1 MLERYKN
8 SYLSYFLMYN
18 FYYLSWA
25 IFSALISV
33 YLLGKGFKA
42 SEVSLVVSTSF
53 LTSMI
58 FQPVIGMFSD
68 RYDVKK
74 VNFVLF
80 TLAGIGGLAFMFA
93 DSLITITIGYSFV
106 LTLINGTNPVMEKI
120 ASSSPYQYGK
130 IRIWGTIGYATG
142 SWLAGMI
149 YQLISPSAIFI
160 CFIITMILCI
170 IGLLG
175 TQTPSELGQNNEE
188 KTKTSTLFH
197 NYKYLYYLI
206 IAAIFQGITNMANT
220 YIPAMFQN
228 DGLKVSLVS
237 TILSF
242 AVLCEAPLVLF
253 SHKFMDKLTNK
264 RLLIIAYSM
273 ITIQFLCYAL
283 NVWLPLKV
291 IITLITKHPSGM
303 LFIMINLKIVSTLV
317 PKEHQITALA
327 FVQTLRNLSS
337 IIFQN
342 IAGQILDISSYQILF
357 ALSLIVIVVGF
368 VLVILF
374 KVPSEKIKNSLIK
387 NRGQCLALSP
397 LFK

>member
-25 IFSALISV
+25 VFSALISV
-33 YLLGKGFKA
+33 YLLDKDFKA

-80 TLAGIGGLAFMFA
+80 TLSGIGGLAFMFA
-93 DSLITITIGYSFV
+93 SSLITITIGYSFV

-374 KVPSEKIKNSLIK
+374 KVPSGKDQK
-387 NRGQCLALSP
+387 
-397 LFK
+397 LFN

>member
-8 SYLSYFLMYN
+8 SYLCYFLMYN

-25 IFSALISV
+25 IFSALISI
-33 YLLGKGFKA
+33 YLLDKGFKE

-93 DSLITITIGYSFV
+93 SSLITITIGYSFV

-374 KVPSEKIKNSLIK
+374 KVPSGKDQK
-387 NRGQCLALSP
+387 
-397 LFK
+397 LFN

>member
-1 MLERYKN
+1 MLKRYKN

-25 IFSALISV
+25 VFSALISV
-33 YLLGKGFKA
+33 YLLDKGFKA

-53 LTSMI
+53 LASMI
-58 FQPVIGMFSD
+58 FQPVIGMLSD
-68 RYDVKK
+68 CFDVKK

-80 TLAGIGGLAFMFA
+80 GLAALGGLAFMFA
-93 DSLITITIGYSFV
+93 DSLIAIIIGYSFV
-106 LTLINGTNPVMEKI
+106 LTLINGTTPVMEKI

-130 IRIWGTIGYATG
+130 IRIWGTIGYAIG

-149 YQLISPSAIFI
+149 YQCISPSAIFV
-160 CFIITMILCI
+160 CFIITMTLCI

-175 TQTPSELGQNNEE
+175 TETPDDLAQEKEE

-197 NYKYLYYLI
+197 NHKYLYYLV
-206 IAAIFQGITNMANT
+206 IASVFQGITNMANT

-228 DGLKVSLVS
+228 DGLPVNIVS

-242 AVLCEAPLVLF
+242 AVICEAPLVLF
-253 SHKFMDKLTNK
+253 SHKFMDKLSNK
-264 RLLIIAYSM
+264 KLLIIAYTM
-273 ITIQFLCYAL
+273 IFIQFLCYAF

-291 IITLITKHPSGM
+291 FVTLVTKHPSGM
-303 LFIMINLKIVSTLV
+303 LFIMINLKVVNTLV
-317 PKEHQITALA
+317 PQEHQITALA

-342 IAGQILDISSYQILF
+342 IAGQILDVSSYQVLF
-357 ALSLIVIVVGF
+357 ALSSIIIAIGF
-368 VLVILF
+368 ILVFLF
-374 KVPSEKIKNSLIK
+374 KVPSGKDRKIFN
-387 NRGQCLALSP
+387 
-397 LFK
+397 

>member
-8 SYLSYFLMYN
+8 SYLCYFLMYN

-25 IFSALISV
+25 IFSALISI
-33 YLLGKGFKA
+33 YLLDKGFKA

-80 TLAGIGGLAFMFA
+80 TLAGIGALAFMFA
-93 DSLITITIGYSFV
+93 SSLITITIGYSFV

-374 KVPSEKIKNSLIK
+374 KVPSGKDQK
-387 NRGQCLALSP
+387 
-397 LFK
+397 LFN

>member
-8 SYLSYFLMYN
+8 SYLCYFLVYN

-25 IFSALISV
+25 IFSALISI
-33 YLLGKGFKA
+33 YLLDKGFKA

-93 DSLITITIGYSFV
+93 SSLITITIGYSFV

-357 ALSLIVIVVGF
+357 ALSLIVIVVSF

-374 KVPSEKIKNSLIK
+374 KVPSGKDQK
-387 NRGQCLALSP
+387 
-397 LFK
+397 LFN

>member
-1 MLERYKN
+1 MLERYTN

-25 IFSALISV
+25 VFSALISV
-33 YLLGKGFKA
+33 YLLDKDFKA

-93 DSLITITIGYSFV
+93 SSLITITIGYSFV

-357 ALSLIVIVVGF
+357 ALSLIIIVVGF

-374 KVPSEKIKNSLIK
+374 KVPSGKDQK
-387 NRGQCLALSP
+387 
-397 LFK
+397 LFN

>member
-1 MLERYKN
+1 MLKRYKN

-25 IFSALISV
+25 VFSALISL
-33 YLLGKGFKA
+33 YLLDKGFKA

-53 LTSMI
+53 LASMI
-58 FQPVIGMFSD
+58 FQPVIGMLSD
-68 RYDVKK
+68 CFDVKK

-80 TLAGIGGLAFMFA
+80 GLAALGGLAFMFA
-93 DSLITITIGYSFV
+93 DSLIAIIIGYSFV
-106 LTLINGTNPVMEKI
+106 LTLINGTTPVMEKI

-130 IRIWGTIGYATG
+130 IRIWGTIGYAIG

-149 YQLISPSAIFI
+149 YQCISPSAIFV
-160 CFIITMILCI
+160 CFIITMTLCI

-175 TQTPSELGQNNEE
+175 TETPDDLAQEKEE

-197 NYKYLYYLI
+197 NHKYLYYLV
-206 IAAIFQGITNMANT
+206 IASVFQGITNMANT

-228 DGLKVSLVS
+228 DGLPVNIVS

-242 AVLCEAPLVLF
+242 AVICEAPLVLF
-253 SHKFMDKLTNK
+253 SHKFMDKLSNK
-264 RLLIIAYSM
+264 KLLIIAYTM
-273 ITIQFLCYAL
+273 IFIQFLCYAF

-291 IITLITKHPSGM
+291 FVTLVTKHPSGM
-303 LFIMINLKIVSTLV
+303 LFIMINLKVVNTLV
-317 PKEHQITALA
+317 PQEHQITALA

-342 IAGQILDISSYQILF
+342 IAGQILDVSSYQVLF
-357 ALSLIVIVVGF
+357 ALSSIIIAIGF
-368 VLVILF
+368 ILVFLF
-374 KVPSEKIKNSLIK
+374 KVPSGKDRKIFN
-387 NRGQCLALSP
+387 
-397 LFK
+397 

>member
-1 MLERYKN
+1 MLKRYKS

-25 IFSALISV
+25 VFSALISV
-33 YLLGKGFKA
+33 YLLDKGFRA

-53 LTSMI
+53 FASMV
-58 FQPVIGMFSD
+58 FQPFIGMLSD
-68 RYDVKK
+68 RFDVKK
-74 VNFVLF
+74 VNFILF
-80 TLAGIGGLAFMFA
+80 GLATLGGFAFMFA
-93 DSLITITIGYSFV
+93 SSLITITIGYSFV

-142 SWLAGMI
+142 SWLAGTI
-149 YQLISPSAIFI
+149 YQFISPEFIFI
-160 CFIITMILCI
+160 CFVITMILCI

-175 TQTPSELGQNNEE
+175 TETPQDLSQEKAV
-188 KTKTSTLFH
+188 KTKTSTLLH
-197 NYKYLYYLI
+197 NHKYLYYLI

-228 DGLKVSLVS
+228 DGLPVNLVS

-242 AVLCEAPLVLF
+242 AVLCEAPIVLF
-253 SHKFMDKLTNK
+253 SHRFMDKLANK
-264 RLLIIAYSM
+264 KLLIIAYIM
-273 ITIQFLCYAL
+273 ISIQFLCYAF
-283 NVWLPLKV
+283 NVWLPLQV
-291 IITLITKHPSGM
+291 LVTLITKHPSGM

-337 IIFQN
+337 IVFQN
-342 IAGQILDISSYQILF
+342 IAGQILDVSSYQILF
-357 ALSLIVIVVGF
+357 SLSLIIIAYGF
-368 VLVILF
+368 LLVLLF
-374 KVPSEKIKNSLIK
+374 KIPSGKDQKIFN
-387 NRGQCLALSP
+387 
-397 LFK
+397 

>member
-8 SYLSYFLMYN
+8 SYLCYFLMYN

-25 IFSALISV
+25 IFSALISI
-33 YLLGKGFKA
+33 YLLDKGFKA

-93 DSLITITIGYSFV
+93 SSLITITIGYSFV

-175 TQTPSELGQNNEE
+175 TQTPSELSQNNEE

-374 KVPSEKIKNSLIK
+374 KVPSGKDQK
-387 NRGQCLALSP
+387 
-397 LFK
+397 LFN

>member
-25 IFSALISV
+25 VFSALISV
-33 YLLGKGFKA
+33 YLLDKDFKA

-93 DSLITITIGYSFV
+93 SSLITITIGYSFV

-357 ALSLIVIVVGF
+357 ALSLIVIVVSF

-374 KVPSEKIKNSLIK
+374 KVPSGKDQK
-387 NRGQCLALSP
+387 
-397 LFK
+397 LFN

>member
-25 IFSALISV
+25 VFSALISV
-33 YLLGKGFKA
+33 YLLDKDFKA

-80 TLAGIGGLAFMFA
+80 TLEGIGGLAFMFA
-93 DSLITITIGYSFV
+93 SSLITITIGYSFV

-357 ALSLIVIVVGF
+357 ALSLIIIVVGF

-374 KVPSEKIKNSLIK
+374 KVPSGKDQK
-387 NRGQCLALSP
+387 
-397 LFK
+397 LFN

>member
-8 SYLSYFLMYN
+8 SYLCYFLMYN

-25 IFSALISV
+25 IFSALISI
-33 YLLGKGFKA
+33 YLLDKGFKA

-93 DSLITITIGYSFV
+93 SSLITITIGYSFV

-242 AVLCEAPLVLF
+242 AVLCEASLVLF

-374 KVPSEKIKNSLIK
+374 KVPSGKDQK
-387 NRGQCLALSP
+387 
-397 LFK
+397 LFN

>member
-8 SYLSYFLMYN
+8 SYLCYFLMYN

-25 IFSALISV
+25 IFSALISI
-33 YLLGKGFKA
+33 YLLDKGFKA

-93 DSLITITIGYSFV
+93 SSLITITIGYSFV

-242 AVLCEAPLVLF
+242 DVLCEAPLVLF

-374 KVPSEKIKNSLIK
+374 KVPSGKDQK
-387 NRGQCLALSP
+387 
-397 LFK
+397 LFN

>member
-1 MLERYKN
+1 MLKRYKN

-25 IFSALISV
+25 VFSALISV
-33 YLLGKGFKA
+33 YLLDKGFKA

-58 FQPVIGMFSD
+58 FQPVIGMLSD
-68 RYDVKK
+68 CFDVKK

-80 TLAGIGGLAFMFA
+80 GLAALGGLAFMFA
-93 DSLITITIGYSFV
+93 DSLIAIIIGYSFV
-106 LTLINGTNPVMEKI
+106 LTLINGTTPVMEKI

-130 IRIWGTIGYATG
+130 IRIWGTIGYAIG
-142 SWLAGMI
+142 SWLAGII
-149 YQLISPSAIFI
+149 YQCISPSAIFV
-160 CFIITMILCI
+160 CFIFTITLCI

-175 TQTPSELGQNNEE
+175 TETPDDLAQEKEE

-197 NYKYLYYLI
+197 NHKYLYYLV
-206 IAAIFQGITNMANT
+206 IASVFQGITNMANT

-228 DGLKVSLVS
+228 DGLPVNIVS

-242 AVLCEAPLVLF
+242 AVICEAPLVLF
-253 SHKFMDKLTNK
+253 SHKFMDKLSNK
-264 RLLIIAYSM
+264 KLLIIAYTM
-273 ITIQFLCYAL
+273 IYIQFLCYAF

-291 IITLITKHPSGM
+291 FVTLVTKHPSGM
-303 LFIMINLKIVSTLV
+303 LFIMINLKVVNTLV
-317 PKEHQITALA
+317 PQEHQITALA

-342 IAGQILDISSYQILF
+342 IAGQILDVSSYQVLF
-357 ALSLIVIVVGF
+357 ALSSIIIAIGF
-368 VLVILF
+368 ILVFLF
-374 KVPSEKIKNSLIK
+374 KVPSGKDRKIFN
-387 NRGQCLALSP
+387 
-397 LFK
+397 

>member
-25 IFSALISV
+25 VFSALISV
-33 YLLGKGFKA
+33 YLLDKDFKA

-93 DSLITITIGYSFV
+93 SSLITITIGYSFV

-188 KTKTSTLFH
+188 KAKTSTLFH

-317 PKEHQITALA
+317 SKEHQITALA

-374 KVPSEKIKNSLIK
+374 KVPSGKDQK
-387 NRGQCLALSP
+387 
-397 LFK
+397 LFN

>member
-25 IFSALISV
+25 VFSALISV
-33 YLLGKGFKA
+33 YLLDKDFKA

-93 DSLITITIGYSFV
+93 SSLITITIGYSFV

-175 TQTPSELGQNNEE
+175 TKTPSELGQNNEE

-374 KVPSEKIKNSLIK
+374 KVPSGKDQK
-387 NRGQCLALSP
+387 
-397 LFK
+397 LFN

>member
-1 MLERYKN
+1 MLKRYKN

-25 IFSALISV
+25 VFSALISV
-33 YLLGKGFKA
+33 YLLDKGFKA

-53 LTSMI
+53 FASMV
-58 FQPVIGMFSD
+58 FQPFIGMLSD
-68 RYDVKK
+68 RFDVKK
-74 VNFVLF
+74 VNFILF
-80 TLAGIGGLAFMFA
+80 GLAALGGFAFMFA
-93 DSLITITIGYSFV
+93 SSLTTITIGYSFV

-130 IRIWGTIGYATG
+130 IRIWGTIGYAIG
-142 SWLAGMI
+142 SWLAGII
-149 YQLISPSAIFI
+149 YQFISPEFIFI
-160 CFIITMILCI
+160 CFVITMILCI

-175 TQTPSELGQNNEE
+175 TETPHDLSQEKVV
-188 KTKTSTLFH
+188 KTKTSTLLH
-197 NYKYLYYLI
+197 NHKYLYYLI

-228 DGLKVSLVS
+228 DGLPVNLVS

-242 AVLCEAPLVLF
+242 AVLCEAPIVLF
-253 SHKFMDKLTNK
+253 SSRFMDKLANK
-264 RLLIIAYSM
+264 KLLIIAYIM
-273 ITIQFLCYAL
+273 ISIQFLCYAF

-291 IITLITKHPSGM
+291 LITLITKHPSGM

-337 IIFQN
+337 IVFQN
-342 IAGQILDISSYQILF
+342 IAGQILDVSSYQILF
-357 ALSLIVIVVGF
+357 SLSLIIIAFGF
-368 VLVILF
+368 LLVLLF
-374 KVPSEKIKNSLIK
+374 KIPSGKDQKIFN
-387 NRGQCLALSP
+387 
-397 LFK
+397 

>member
-8 SYLSYFLMYN
+8 SYLCYFLMYN

-25 IFSALISV
+25 IFSALISI
-33 YLLGKGFKA
+33 YLLDKGFKA

-80 TLAGIGGLAFMFA
+80 ALAGIGGLAFMFA
-93 DSLITITIGYSFV
+93 SSLITITIGYSFV

-374 KVPSEKIKNSLIK
+374 KVPSGKDQK
-387 NRGQCLALSP
+387 
-397 LFK
+397 LFN

>member
-25 IFSALISV
+25 IFSALISI
-33 YLLGKGFKA
+33 YLLDKGFKA

-93 DSLITITIGYSFV
+93 SSLITITIGYSFV
-106 LTLINGTNPVMEKI
+106 LTLINGTNPVTEKI

-374 KVPSEKIKNSLIK
+374 KVPSGKDQK
-387 NRGQCLALSP
+387 
-397 LFK
+397 LFN

>member
-8 SYLSYFLMYN
+8 IYLCYFLMYN

-25 IFSALISV
+25 IFSALISI
-33 YLLGKGFKA
+33 YLLDKGFKA

-93 DSLITITIGYSFV
+93 SSLITITIGYSFV

-374 KVPSEKIKNSLIK
+374 KVPSGKDQK
-387 NRGQCLALSP
+387 
-397 LFK
+397 LFN

>member
-8 SYLSYFLMYN
+8 SYLCYFLMYN

-25 IFSALISV
+25 IFSALISI
-33 YLLGKGFKA
+33 YLLDKGFKA

-374 KVPSEKIKNSLIK
+374 KVPSGKDQK
-387 NRGQCLALSP
+387 
-397 LFK
+397 LFN

>member
-25 IFSALISV
+25 VFSALISV

-80 TLAGIGGLAFMFA
+80 ALAGIGGLAFMFA
-93 DSLITITIGYSFV
+93 SSLITITIGYSFV

-130 IRIWGTIGYATG
+130 IRIWGTIGYAIG

-175 TQTPSELGQNNEE
+175 TKTPSELGQNNEE

-357 ALSLIVIVVGF
+357 ALSLIVIVVSF

-374 KVPSEKIKNSLIK
+374 KVPSGKDQK
-387 NRGQCLALSP
+387 
-397 LFK
+397 LFN

>member
-8 SYLSYFLMYN
+8 SYLCYFLMYN

-25 IFSALISV
+25 IFSALISI
-33 YLLGKGFKA
+33 YLLDKGFKA

-93 DSLITITIGYSFV
+93 SSLITITIGYSFV

-197 NYKYLYYLI
+197 NHKYLYYLI

-374 KVPSEKIKNSLIK
+374 KVPSGKDQK
-387 NRGQCLALSP
+387 
-397 LFK
+397 LFN

>member
-8 SYLSYFLMYN
+8 SYLCYFLMYN

-25 IFSALISV
+25 IFSALISI
-33 YLLGKGFKA
+33 YLLDKGFKA

-93 DSLITITIGYSFV
+93 SSLITITIGYSFV

-291 IITLITKHPSGM
+291 TITLITKHPSGM

-374 KVPSEKIKNSLIK
+374 KVPSGKDQK
-387 NRGQCLALSP
+387 
-397 LFK
+397 LFN

>member
-25 IFSALISV
+25 IFSALISI
-33 YLLGKGFKA
+33 YLLDKGFKA

-58 FQPVIGMFSD
+58 FQPMIGMFSD

-93 DSLITITIGYSFV
+93 SSLITITIGYSFV

-374 KVPSEKIKNSLIK
+374 KVPSGKDQK
-387 NRGQCLALSP
+387 
-397 LFK
+397 LFN

>member
-8 SYLSYFLMYN
+8 SYLCYFLMYN

-25 IFSALISV
+25 IFSALISI
-33 YLLGKGFKA
+33 YLLDKGFKA

-93 DSLITITIGYSFV
+93 SSLITITIGYSFV

-188 KTKTSTLFH
+188 KTKTSTPFH

-374 KVPSEKIKNSLIK
+374 KVPSGKDQK
-387 NRGQCLALSP
+387 
-397 LFK
+397 LFN

>member
-8 SYLSYFLMYN
+8 SYLCYFLMYN

-25 IFSALISV
+25 IFSALISI
-33 YLLGKGFKA
+33 YLLDKGFKA

-93 DSLITITIGYSFV
+93 SSLITITIGYSFV

-175 TQTPSELGQNNEE
+175 TQTPSELGQKKEQ

-357 ALSLIVIVVGF
+357 ALSLTVIVVGF

-374 KVPSEKIKNSLIK
+374 KVPSGKDQK
-387 NRGQCLALSP
+387 
-397 LFK
+397 LFN

>member
-1 MLERYKN
+1 MLKRYKN

-25 IFSALISV
+25 VFSALISV
-33 YLLGKGFKA
+33 YLLDKGFKA

-58 FQPVIGMFSD
+58 FQPVIGMLSD
-68 RYDVKK
+68 CFDVKK

-80 TLAGIGGLAFMFA
+80 GLAALGGLAFMFA
-93 DSLITITIGYSFV
+93 DSLIAIIIGYSFV
-106 LTLINGTNPVMEKI
+106 LTLINGTTPVMEKI

-130 IRIWGTIGYATG
+130 IRIWGTIGYAIG

-149 YQLISPSAIFI
+149 YQCISPSAIFV
-160 CFIITMILCI
+160 CFIFTMTLCI

-175 TQTPSELGQNNEE
+175 TETPDDLAQEKEE

-197 NYKYLYYLI
+197 NHKYLYYLV
-206 IAAIFQGITNMANT
+206 IASVFQGITNMANT

-228 DGLKVSLVS
+228 DGLPVNIVS

-242 AVLCEAPLVLF
+242 AVICEAPLVLF
-253 SHKFMDKLTNK
+253 SHKFMDKLSNK
-264 RLLIIAYSM
+264 KLLIIAYIM
-273 ITIQFLCYAL
+273 ISIQFLCYAF

-291 IITLITKHPSGM
+291 FVTLVTKHPSGM
-303 LFIMINLKIVSTLV
+303 LFIMINLKVVNTLV
-317 PKEHQITALA
+317 PQEHQITALA

-342 IAGQILDISSYQILF
+342 IAGQILDVSSYQVLF
-357 ALSLIVIVVGF
+357 ALSSIIIAIGF
-368 VLVILF
+368 ILVFLF
-374 KVPSEKIKNSLIK
+374 KVPSGKDRKIFN
-387 NRGQCLALSP
+387 
-397 LFK
+397 

>member
-8 SYLSYFLMYN
+8 SYLCYFLMYN

-25 IFSALISV
+25 IFYALISI
-33 YLLGKGFKA
+33 YLLDKGFKA

-93 DSLITITIGYSFV
+93 SSLITITIGYSFV

-327 FVQTLRNLSS
+327 FVQTLRNLNS

-374 KVPSEKIKNSLIK
+374 KVPSGKDQK
-387 NRGQCLALSP
+387 
-397 LFK
+397 LFN

>member
-25 IFSALISV
+25 VFSALISV

-80 TLAGIGGLAFMFA
+80 ALAGIGGLAFMFA
-93 DSLITITIGYSFV
+93 SSLITITIGYSFV

-175 TQTPSELGQNNEE
+175 TKTPSELGQNNEE

-291 IITLITKHPSGM
+291 VITLITKHPSGM

-374 KVPSEKIKNSLIK
+374 KVPSGKDQK
-387 NRGQCLALSP
+387 
-397 LFK
+397 LFN

>member
-8 SYLSYFLMYN
+8 SYLCYFLMYN

-25 IFSALISV
+25 IFSALISI
-33 YLLGKGFKA
+33 YLLDKGFKA

-93 DSLITITIGYSFV
+93 SSLITITIGYSFV

-188 KTKTSTLFH
+188 KTKTSSLFH

-374 KVPSEKIKNSLIK
+374 KVPSGKDQK
-387 NRGQCLALSP
+387 
-397 LFK
+397 LFN

>member
-25 IFSALISV
+25 IFSALISI
-33 YLLGKGFKA
+33 YLLDKGFKA

-93 DSLITITIGYSFV
+93 SSLITITIGYSFV

-130 IRIWGTIGYATG
+130 IRIWGTIGYAIG

-175 TQTPSELGQNNEE
+175 TKTPSELGQNNEE

-374 KVPSEKIKNSLIK
+374 KVPSGKDQK
-387 NRGQCLALSP
+387 
-397 LFK
+397 LFN

>member
-8 SYLSYFLMYN
+8 SYLCYFLMYN

-25 IFSALISV
+25 IFSTLISI
-33 YLLGKGFKA
+33 YLLDKGFKA

-80 TLAGIGGLAFMFA
+80 TLAGIGGLAFMFVS
-93 DSLITITIGYSFV
+93 SLITITIGYSFV

-374 KVPSEKIKNSLIK
+374 KVPSGKDQK
-387 NRGQCLALSP
+387 
-397 LFK
+397 LFN

>member
-8 SYLSYFLMYN
+8 SYLCYFLMYN

-25 IFSALISV
+25 IFSALISI
-33 YLLGKGFKA
+33 YLLDKGFKA
-42 SEVSLVVSTSF
+42 SEFSLVVSTSF

-93 DSLITITIGYSFV
+93 SSLITITIGYSFV

-374 KVPSEKIKNSLIK
+374 KVPSGKDQK
-387 NRGQCLALSP
+387 
-397 LFK
+397 LFN